1 MKPKPA
7 SWWSAENELISRQH
21 LLKPRALSAELIGL
35 SRDELDWLDALATTA
50 NHAADSYRHSPEF
63 TMAQRV
69 EYMTGEDERLVK
81 WLPKVVPVL
90 DELCER
96 LEEPFLA
103 FAWEA
108 WDTNAP
114 GRKAYCRFSWPEFRK
129 FQRHTAPQ
137 LVAELLHE
145 FYREWRPPVPRPD
158 TFATQGAF
166 SEYMRSVSF
175 VTWFAQDED
184 TLYGGAIAVSG
195 GGIRDVS
202 LSGLEPRLREEA
214 SKIPARQKADTP
226 PIDPSL
232 RHVEGD
238 TAT

>member
-1 MKPKPA
+1 MPDRLTFAPDPLMAPKPA

-50 NHAADSYRHSPEF
+50 NHAADSYRHSPKF

-108 WDTNAP
+108 WDHRGADRGHHARGHAVPRSPARLAP
-114 GRKAYCRFSWPEFRK
+114 RPARACRARLG
-129 FQRHTAPQ
+129 A
-137 LVAELLHE
+137 
-145 FYREWRPPVPRPD
+145 WRPSRPCAWRARGRRYL
-158 TFATQGAF
+158 TRRGGSAGLVCFA
-166 SEYMRSVSF
+166 
-175 VTWFAQDED
+175 FAR
-184 TLYGGAIAVSG
+184 AVS
-195 GGIRDVS
+195 RS
-202 LSGLEPRLREEA
+202 AAALTASSARPSTLRFTSA
-214 SKIPARQKADTP
+214 SW
-226 PIDPSL
+226 
-232 RHVEGD
+232 
-238 TAT
+238 